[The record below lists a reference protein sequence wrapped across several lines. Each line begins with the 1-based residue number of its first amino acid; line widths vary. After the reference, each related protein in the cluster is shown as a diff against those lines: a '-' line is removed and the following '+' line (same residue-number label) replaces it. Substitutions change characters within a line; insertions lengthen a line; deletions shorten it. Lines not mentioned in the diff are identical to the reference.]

1 MKRQLLELLSAAGF
15 VLPGLR
21 SKVVENLGKH
31 EGNGSD
37 GCRLA
42 LSGALGPNHGKGN
55 WR

>member
-21 SKVVENLGKH
+21 SRVVEGLGKR

-42 LSGALGPNHGKGN
+42 LSGALGSQHGKDN